1 MGSQGTTMTCIS
13 VFNFELKE
21 VDQVNEDDGKIKMK
35 GLNLDLITSEQHLV
49 KYLFNFECWIA

>member
-49 KYLFNFECWIA
+49 KYLFNFEC